1 MKLTTKK
8 IQRSSGRKADEM
20 RNITFKK
27 DFVANAQGSCLVSFG
42 NTQVICTATIDE
54 KVPRFLRNTGSG
66 WVTAEY
72 SMLPSATHERCQR
85 EAARGK
91 QTGRTQEIQ
100 RLIGRALR
108 QAVDLKR
115 LGERQIVVDCDV
127 INADGGTRTASICGG
142 FVAMFLALAAH
153 PKLSQSNKFPIQ
165 KYIAAI
171 SCGLI
176 DGAAVVD
183 LDYAEDSNAIT
194 DANFV
199 MDHKGGLIEVQSTGE
214 EGTFSHGELFEM
226 LTLANSAAKNI
237 IEIQKECLGAHNLG
251 KKYKI

>member
-1 MKLTTKK
+1 MKLNTKN
-8 IQRSSGRKADEM
+8 IERTSGRKADQM

-27 DFVANAQGSCLVSFG
+27 DFIANAQGSCLVSFG
-42 NTQVICTATIDE
+42 NTKVICNATIE
-54 KVPRFLRNTGSG
+54 ENVPRFLRNTGSG
-66 WVTAEY
+66 WITAEY
-72 SMLPSATHERCQR
+72 SMLPSATNDRSQR

-100 RLIGRALR
+100 RLIGRTLR

-115 LGERQIVVDCDV
+115 LGERQIIVDCDV

-142 FVAMFLALAAH
+142 FVAMFLALSSH
-153 PKLSQSNKFPIQ
+153 QRLGQPNKFPIQ
-165 KYIAAI
+165 KYVAAV
-171 SCGLI
+171 SCGII

-199 MDHKGGLIEVQSTGE
+199 MDHKGGLIEVQATGE
-214 EGTFSHGELFEM
+214 EGVFSHGELFEM
-226 LTLANSAAKNI
+226 LTLANSAVKDI
-237 IEIQKECLGAHNLG
+237 IEIQKNSLGADSLG